1 MATITR
7 RLLPRNRRG
16 ERALVFIVRSGKNIR
31 LDYPSG
37 YRIEEKYW
45 TPAKNVKRSYAGAEE
60 INDDL
65 KYMESVI
72 HTALQGIMR
81 GQEDVSSRQLKQDIN
96 LALNRATVVETPVKT
111 FKEFAELFIE
121 ESKATKKWGTVK
133 TYIQTLN
140 RLRDF
145 NPALDFKDF
154 TIEFYYKFVKY
165 LTDDCGI
172 YDNTV
177 GKHIKNLKAILNDA
191 TERGINTCY
200 DFRKKKFRT
209 FRSTADTVYLTLTEL
224 EKLYTLNLIRR
235 PGLERV
241 RDLFLIGCYTGLRFS
256 DLSRLTPANIIRK
269 DGKLYISIHTLKTGH
284 QVMIPLNSVSESILT
299 RYNGEVP
306 PSIANQKMNDYLKE
320 IGEKAGLSKEVQY
333 TRTKG
338 GMTVTLTDH
347 KYNLITT
354 HTARRSFATNA
365 YLSGV
370 PALAIMKIT
379 GHMTEGAFMAYIKAG
394 QEENAV
400 NLAKHVFFQ

>member
-1 MATITR
+1 M
-7 RLLPRNRRG
+7 
-16 ERALVFIVRSGKNIR
+16 LVFIIRFGKNLR
-31 LDYPSG
+31 LDFSSG
-37 YRIEEKYW
+37 YRIEEKHW
-45 TPAKNVKRSYAGAEE
+45 TPAKNVKRSYPGAEE
-60 INDDL
+60 INADL

-72 HTALQGIMR
+72 HTALQGIIR
-81 GQEDVSSRQLKQDIN
+81 SQENASAKQLKYDIN
-96 LALNRATVVETPVKT
+96 LALNRATEVETPIKS
-111 FKEFAELFIE
+111 FSEFAELFIE

-133 TYIQTLN
+133 TYIQTVN

-145 NPALDFKDF
+145 NPSLDFKDF
-154 TIEFYYKFVKY
+154 TIEFYYKFVNY

-209 FRSTADTVYLTLTEL
+209 FRSTADTVYLTLSEL
-224 EKLYTLNLIRR
+224 EKLYTLNLTRR

-241 RDLFLIGCYTGLRFS
+241 RDLFVIGCYTGLRFS
-256 DLSRLTPANIIRK
+256 DLSRITPANIMRK
-269 DGKLYISIHTLKTGH
+269 DGKVYISIRTLKTGH
-284 QVMIPLNSVSESILT
+284 QVVIPLNSVSESILN
-299 RYNGEVP
+299 RYDGQVP
-306 PSIANQKMNDYLKE
+306 PAIANQKMNDYLKE
-320 IGEKAGLSKEVQY
+320 IGKKAGLSKEVQY

-338 GMTVTLTDH
+338 GIVVTLTDH

-379 GHMTEGAFMAYIKAG
+379 GHKTEGAFMAYIKAG
-394 QEENAV
+394 QEENAI
-400 NLAKHVFFQ
+400 NLAKHNFFQ